1 MMKQTLKDKY
11 EVLQKKYSLPL
22 FTELNAF
29 FDIENVDKETSKF
42 IRDIR
47 KAMTEKVLDQLRL
60 IETLLNPTN
69 VSPMFLQF
77 VKKVTYDERTLFT
90 YVYKK
95 LVALE
100 LQDIALEVEAYNE
113 EKEAQA
119 ISHIYKTWEE
129 LLPSWKTIVGVMKN
143 NVEGTNS
150 RHERNYF

>member
-1 MMKQTLKDKY
+1 M
-11 EVLQKKYSLPL
+11 P
-22 FTELNAF
+22 F